1 MLDALDAP
9 YMQRALAAALLLSIP
24 LGLLGTWI
32 VLRGLAFF
40 AHAVGVATFPGVVVG
55 IGVPAIGP
63 FLGALAAAG
72 AFSGSVT
79 LLERDERARGGAVT
93 GLVLSAAMALGA
105 VLLVSAFEETL
116 RVEGVLFGS
125 LLAIG
130 DIDVARAVVLA
141 VIGTAALLLLGPRLS
156 AATFDRSWAAPAG
169 ARTAVVDAAL
179 LALTA
184 LTVVVA
190 LPIIGSL
197 LVSGMLVVP
206 AATARL
212 LSRGTGA
219 MLAWSVL
226 LCALALVGGLLLAH
240 ALDAPPG
247 GAAAALAGVG
257 FALAYGW
264 DAMRSAEGPFLAPI
278 GANFGPS
285 ASGDRT

>member
-1 MLDALDAP
+1 MLDAFDAP
-9 YMQRALAAALLLSIP
+9 YMQRALVAALLVAVP

-40 AHAVGVATFPGVVVG
+40 AHAVGVATFPGLVVG
-55 IGVPAIGP
+55 LGVPAIGP

-79 LLERDERARGGAVT
+79 LLERDERVRGGAVT
-93 GLVLSAAMALGA
+93 GLVLSTAMALGA
-105 VLLVSAFEETL
+105 VLLVSVFEETVP
-116 RVEGVLFGS
+116 VEGVLFGS
-125 LLAIG
+125 LLAVG
-130 DIDVARAVVLA
+130 DTDVARAVALA
-141 VIGTAALLLLGPRLS
+141 VAGSLALLLLGPRL
-156 AATFDRSWAAPAG
+156 AAGTFDRSWAAPAG

-184 LTVVVA
+184 VCVVVA

-219 MLAWSVL
+219 MLAWSVAL
-226 LCALALVGGLLLAH
+226 AALALVGGLLAAH

-247 GAAAALAGVG
+247 GAAAALAGLG
-257 FALAYGW
+257 FALAYTR
-264 DAMRSAEGPFLAPI
+264 DALSRRPAPE
-278 GANFGPS
+278 A
-285 ASGDRT
+285 A